1 MKHLLILIS
10 FLLLSSPVN
19 GQSSKPLGVVL
30 PPTVMGN
37 VSDSRKQILLN
48 TLDKEM
54 FETRQN
60 FNLLLTLRLE
70 KINMSL

>member
-1 MKHLLILIS
+1 MKHLLIILS
-10 FLLLSSPVN
+10 VLLLSSPLF

-54 FETRQN
+54 FETRHN

>member
-1 MKHLLILIS
+1 MRHILITILS
-10 FLLLSSPVN
+10 ILLLSPPVI
-19 GQSSKPLGVVL
+19 GQSKPLGVVL

-54 FETRQN
+54 FETRHN
-60 FNLLLTLRLE
+60 FNLMLTLRLE
-70 KINMSL
+70 KINIIL